1 MKRELSAHKG
11 GAVRATPTAG
21 FSRSAESKKKTELE
35 SLVEVRGVEGAF
47 EAGGDGFLLDS
58 LCSVVSDAEAVAA
71 ASAIAAITSE
81 RIGTGLALGGLR
93 WILLE
98 FKDGKVIIA
107 KRNQKIIAVVGSR
120 QMLLGEV
127 LAKLS
132 TLVA

>member
-1 MKRELSAHKG
+1 MKRNFSAHTG
-11 GAVRATPTAG
+11 GAIRATPAAQ
-21 FSRSAESKKKTELE
+21 FPPSEKTEKKPGLE
-35 SLVEVRGVEGAF
+35 SLVEIRGVEGAF
-47 EAGGDGFLLDS
+47 EAGSDGFLLDS

-93 WILLE
+93 WIILE
-98 FKDGKVIIA
+98 FKDGKVIIS
-107 KRNQKIIAVVGSR
+107 KRSQKIIAVVGSR

-127 LAKLS
+127 IAKLT